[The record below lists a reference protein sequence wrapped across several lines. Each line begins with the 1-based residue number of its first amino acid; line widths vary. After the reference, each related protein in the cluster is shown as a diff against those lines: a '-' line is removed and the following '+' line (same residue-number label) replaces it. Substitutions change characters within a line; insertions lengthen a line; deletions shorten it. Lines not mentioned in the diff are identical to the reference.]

1 MKMSSMAPW
10 LCAGGL
16 LVAAVLLS
24 RSNQLKDAELASV
37 RESVQ
42 QGEQARQALE
52 QLETTSAAQSNQLA
66 ELQSQQRDL
75 LRLRNEARRL
85 REENQQLL
93 KQLQTGQAEAQRL
106 QAQMQTAQAAAQRA
120 QAQANQL
127 AGTDPQGM
135 TTPDR
140 QAEYRSRINAV
151 VDANGG
157 PGTPQGQATAA
168 CINNLR
174 QIDGAKQQ
182 WALENQKT
190 ATNTPTW
197 NDLMPYLPVSAL
209 RCPDGGTYSINVL
222 TEYPTCSTPGHA
234 LPR

>member
-1 MKMSSMAPW
+1 MAPW

-24 RSNQLKDAELASV
+24 RSNQQKDAELATV

-66 ELQSQQRDL
+66 ELQNQQGDL
-75 LRLRNEARRL
+75 LRLRGEVRRL
-85 REENQQLL
+85 REENQQLI
-93 KQLQTGQAEAQRL
+93 KQVQTGQAEAQRM
-106 QAQMQTAQAAAQRA
+106 QMQMQTAQAAAQRA
-120 QAQANQL
+120 QAQTSQL
-127 AGTDPQGM
+127 AGTDAQG
-135 TTPDR
+135 TTAADR
-140 QAEYRSRINAV
+140 QAEYNSRINAAV
-151 VDANGG
+151 AANGG
-157 PGTPQGQATAA
+157 LGTPQGQATAA

-182 WALENQKT
+182 WALEYKKS
-190 ATNTPTW
+190 ATDTPTW
-197 NDLMPYLPVSAL
+197 DDLMPYLGRTAQAL
-209 RCPDGGTYSINVL
+209 RCPDGGMYSINVL
-222 TEYPTCSTPGHA
+222 TEVPTCSTPGHA